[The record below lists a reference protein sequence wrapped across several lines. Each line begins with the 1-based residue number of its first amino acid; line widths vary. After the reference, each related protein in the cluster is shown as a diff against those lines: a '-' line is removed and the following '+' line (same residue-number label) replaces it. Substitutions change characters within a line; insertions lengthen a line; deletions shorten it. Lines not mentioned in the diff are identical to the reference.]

1 MSKYFI
7 NRDDTF
13 ILMVDIQDR
22 LFQAMSSE
30 VQQSLN
36 KNCSIL
42 LSSANE
48 MKIPV
53 IVSEQYRKGLGET
66 ITELK
71 PHITGAENYEKLF
84 FDCTKDEALYKGIE
98 KTGKKTVIIS
108 GIEAHICVFQ
118 TGLSLLDKGYRVVI
132 ASDAAGSRL
141 EENKSR
147 ALAMLENAGA
157 LIYPTETIVFMLLEK
172 AGTPEFKALSPLFK

>member
-1 MSKYFI
+1 MQNFFI
-7 NRDDTF
+7 NRDDSF
-13 ILMVDIQDR
+13 FLVVDIQER
-22 LFQAMSSE
+22 LFKAMSDE
-30 VQQSLN
+30 DQQSLK

-42 LSSANE
+42 LTSANE

-66 ITELK
+66 IPELK
-71 PHITGAENYEKLF
+71 PLIAGAENYEKLY
-84 FDCTKDEALYKGIE
+84 FDCTRDEVLFKGIE

-118 TGLSLLDKGYRVVI
+118 TGLSLLEKGYRVVI
-132 ASDAAGSRL
+132 ATDAVGSRL
-141 EENKSR
+141 DENKSR
-147 ALAMLENAGA
+147 ALSMLEKAGA
-157 LIYPTETIVFMLLEK
+157 LVYPVETIVFMLLEK

>member
-1 MSKYFI
+1 MKNYFI
-7 NRDDTF
+7 NRDDA
-13 ILMVDIQDR
+13 LLLVVDIQER
-22 LFQAMSSE
+22 LFQAMSIE
-30 VQQSLN
+30 VQQSLK

-42 LSSANE
+42 LNSANE

-66 ITELK
+66 IPELK
-71 PHITGAENYEKLF
+71 PLIGGAENYEKLF
-84 FDCTKDEALYKGIE
+84 FDCTKDADLYKGI
-98 KTGKKTVIIS
+98 KNSGKQTVIIS

-141 EENKSR
+141 DENKFR

-157 LIYPTETIVFMLLEK
+157 LVYPVETIVFMLLEK